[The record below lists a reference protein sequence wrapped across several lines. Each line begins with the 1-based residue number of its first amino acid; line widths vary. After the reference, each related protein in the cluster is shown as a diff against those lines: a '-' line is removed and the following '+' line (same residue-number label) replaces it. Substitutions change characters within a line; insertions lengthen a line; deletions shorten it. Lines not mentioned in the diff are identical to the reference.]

1 MCEILVWF
9 ECVQVNRSKKLC
21 LQCQSDSFIVAVL
34 TSTLSAVTI
43 SGTL

>member
-1 MCEILVWF
+1 MSEILVWF